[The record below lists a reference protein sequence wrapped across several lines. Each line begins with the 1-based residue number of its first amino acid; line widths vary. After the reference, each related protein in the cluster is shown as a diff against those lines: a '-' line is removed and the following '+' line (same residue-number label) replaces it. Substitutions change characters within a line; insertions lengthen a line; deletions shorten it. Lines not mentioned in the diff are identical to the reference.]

1 MSFIDEMRNLRSSIE
16 DTKEKT
22 KRAVKEIK
30 RDTRGLRVGA
40 QKLVKG
46 FAEEQKANAK
56 QLRENLRHATKNL
69 ARDVKEIRETNI
81 KEQRK
86 RREEFVVQ
94 GPAVFW
100 GK

>member
-40 QKLVKG
+40 QKLVDG
-46 FAEEQKANAK
+46 FAKEQKANAQ
-56 QLRENLRHATKNL
+56 QLRQDLKHATQNL
-69 ARDVKEIRETNI
+69 VRDVKETRGVNI
-81 KEQRK
+81 KEQRE
-86 RREEFVVQ
+86 RRKEFVQ
-94 GPAVFW
+94 AQAAFW